1 MNILVAEDDE
11 PSRELMTDFLAGLGH
26 KVRGVGD
33 GAELVKLAMAE
44 RPDLIITDLQMP
56 NMNGSSMIAMIDTY
70 PGLEGIPVI
79 IISGAADFEIADMGI
94 PDGIKV
100 LSKPYNFDLIKS
112 TLAAVAEDIARRKA
126 GE

>member
-33 GAELVKLAMAE
+33 GAELVKLALGG

-56 NMNGSSMIAMIDTY
+56 NMNGSSMLAMIDTY

-79 IISGAADFEIADMGI
+79 IISGAADFEIEDMGL
-94 PDGIKV
+94 PPEIKV
-100 LSKPYNFDLIKS
+100 LPKPYNFELIKT
-112 TLAAVAEDIARRKA
+112 TLAAVAADIARRKT
-126 GE
+126 GK